1 MRQKYIIN
9 GIEKST
15 NELTYSD
22 IKILFTDYV
31 KRKGRYP
38 TQKECTLQ
46 NNLPHFR
53 IVAKILA
60 DENIMLKDFQTSMGK
75 VGHIRSDISNYDTYV
90 CRFKQKCK
98 EENRT
103 LQISELVNNTE
114 GLPSAKW
121 FVDNCPCNTVKT
133 YNDFVRWCG
142 LVVNSKYDKE
152 YISAKLKEL
161 ELSLGRTLKRSDI
174 TKNNIGFSMIVI
186 KRLWGSL
193 EKAKVEIG
201 LLAEKEDK
209 SLSFEHYKKLID
221 NTLSFVWVNLHR
233 KQVCWE
239 DFETGEFKVDH
250 HTIQKAFAKRGV
262 DFNSYLK
269 SKGFELSPNSI
280 GNVNYFDDG
289 ELTRSKYEWDFSTF
303 LRNELGLKYK
313 NDYNRDI
320 MYKKLS
326 AKINNKINCD
336 YCVHFNGNDYYIE
349 IAGLIYNT
357 SSDNWREI
365 TYSSKK
371 IMNYRNK
378 MIEKENIF
386 LQTNA
391 KYLFIFQNDMKSGR
405 YKDMVKDF
413 IQRGDVNNG
422 RNEQK
427 DSCL

>member
-1 MRQKYIIN
+1 MNKKYIVK
-9 GIEKST
+9 GIEKT
-15 NELTYSD
+15 INELTYSD
-22 IKILFTDYV
+22 IKILFADYI
-31 KRKGRYP
+31 KRKGKYP

-53 IVAKILA
+53 VVAKILTN
-60 DENIMLKDFQTSMGK
+60 ECITLKDFQTLMGK
-75 VGHIRSDISNYDTYV
+75 VGHIRSNISDYDIYV
-90 CRFKQKCK
+90 KRFKQKCK

-103 LQISELVNNTE
+103 LRISELVNNTN
-114 GLPSAKW
+114 GLPSAQW
-121 FVDNCPCNTVKT
+121 LVNNCPCNTVKT
-133 YNDFVRWCG
+133 YNDFVEWCG
-142 LVVNSKYDKE
+142 LDANSKYDKE

-161 ELSLGRTLKRSDI
+161 ELSLGRTLKQSDI
-174 TKNNIGFSMIVI
+174 TKDTIGFSMIVV

-201 LLAEKEDK
+201 LLIKKEDK
-209 SLSFEHYKKLID
+209 SLPFEHYKNLID
-221 NTLSFVWVNLHR
+221 NTLDFVWINFHR

-250 HTIQKAFAKRGV
+250 HTAQKAFNKKGI

-289 ELTRSKYEWDFSTF
+289 ELTRSKYEWDFSVF

-313 NDYNRDI
+313 NDYDRDI
-320 MYKKLS
+320 MYKKFS
-326 AKINNKINCD
+326 SEIKGKINCD
-336 YCVHFNGNDYYIE
+336 YCIHFNGNDYYIE

-357 SSDNWREI
+357 LSNNWREI

-371 IMNYRNK
+371 IANYRDK

-386 LQTNA
+386 LQTNV
-391 KYLFIFQNDMKSGR
+391 KYLIIFQNDMKSGK
-405 YKDMVKDF
+405 YKDMTKQF
-413 IQRGDVNNG
+413 L
-422 RNEQK
+422 QK
-427 DSCL
+427 GGI